1 MPKRPRIGVIGSTN
15 MDLTTTVERMPVWG
29 ETVLASHFETS
40 FGGKGANQAVAAAK
54 LGAEVVMVTNLGD
67 DTLGDS
73 ALKNFE
79 SYGIDT
85 QHVRRIPNQS
95 TGTATILVD
104 EKSGDNSIL
113 IVAGANGDLSSADV
127 DAASEALK
135 RCDLILLQLEIQLE
149 TAYEAIRFARKN
161 GVRTVLNP
169 APARRNLDMGVV
181 TQASFLIP
189 NETELAILTDM
200 PVESDDEI
208 SAAAQS
214 LVKQGVETV
223 IVTLGARG
231 SLLATRGGSQRIAPV
246 KVQAVDT
253 TGAGDAFI
261 GSFARYLA
269 GGLRPRGGAHRG
281 DALFRLLRHP
291 PWRAEIISDRSGVR
305 GVQGVRAPL
314 APCPR
319 LAGALRMRR
328 QSNQGVYDDR
338 GRHGQGPTGPHRSHG
353 HVHLLRHLG
362 PWRHARH
369 LRLRRR

>member
-29 ETVLASHFETS
+29 ETVLARHFETS

-54 LGAEVVMVTNLGD
+54 LGAEVVMVSNLGD

-73 ALKNFE
+73 ALKNFA

-104 EKSGDNSIL
+104 QSSGDNAIL

-127 DAASEALK
+127 DAASEALNG
-135 RCDLILLQLEIQLE
+135 CDLILLQLEIQLE
-149 TAYEAIRFARKN
+149 TAYAAIRFARKN

-169 APARRNLDMGVV
+169 APARSNLDMEIV
-181 TQASFLIP
+181 TQANFLIP
-189 NETELAILTDM
+189 NETELAIMTGM
-200 PVESDDEI
+200 PVASEAEL
-208 SAAAQS
+208 SAAAQR
-214 LVKQGVETV
+214 LVEKGVETV

-231 SLLATRGGSQRIAPV
+231 ALLTTHEGVRRIAPV
-246 KVQAVDT
+246 KVEAIDT

-269 GGLRPRGGAHRG
+269 AGLSLDAALAQATGYSAFSVTRRGAQKSYATEAEFEAFRPK
-281 DALFRLLRHP
+281 
-291 PWRAEIISDRSGVR
+291 
-305 GVQGVRAPL
+305 L
-314 APCPR
+314 A
-319 LAGALRMRR
+319 
-328 QSNQGVYDDR
+328 
-338 GRHGQGPTGPHRSHG
+338 
-353 HVHLLRHLG
+353 
-362 PWRHARH
+362 
-369 LRLRRR
+369 

>member
-1 MPKRPRIGVIGSTN
+1 MTAAMNEIRKLLPRVGSYVWETDYFQPHWQEAFWGENYDRLLAVKTQIRSGRPLLPPSWRRQRGLERRWIYAPELTSERLPRARAGRFEGRNNMPKRPRIGVIGSTN

-104 EKSGDNSIL
+104 EVSGDNSIL

-169 APARRNLDMGVV
+169 APARRNLDMDVV
-181 TQASFLIP
+181 RKRASSSPTRP
-189 NETELAILTDM
+189 NS
-200 PVESDDEI
+200 PS
-208 SAAAQS
+208 
-214 LVKQGVETV
+214 
-223 IVTLGARG
+223 
-231 SLLATRGGSQRIAPV
+231 
-246 KVQAVDT
+246 
-253 TGAGDAFI
+253 
-261 GSFARYLA
+261 
-269 GGLRPRGGAHRG
+269 
-281 DALFRLLRHP
+281 
-291 PWRAEIISDRSGVR
+291 
-305 GVQGVRAPL
+305 
-314 APCPR
+314 
-319 LAGALRMRR
+319 
-328 QSNQGVYDDR
+328 
-338 GRHGQGPTGPHRSHG
+338 
-353 HVHLLRHLG
+353 
-362 PWRHARH
+362 
-369 LRLRRR
+369 